1 MAPENETGLI
11 EFTLFKTPLLKLRKR
26 HPFLRDADSFKLR
39 N

>member
-11 EFTLFKTPLLKLRKR
+11 ELTLFKTPLLKLRKR
-26 HPFLRDADSFKLR
+26 YPFLRDADSFKLR